1 MGLKMK
7 DYKRAVEI
15 LKEIEILISNESIFK
30 QSEEDRFNDEIFINN
45 VAKDFPE
52 VPFEELKYEIINLV
66 SNTTQEQFII
76 YKDKKYLLFIPS
88 LKVMTYIFNCI
99 NQETIASK
107 TNAEIEDDENANFI
121 NMCIDIAKKCV
132 SEIKYRNDKLR
143 SLLGELSQ
151 I

>member
-1 MGLKMK
+1 MR
-7 DYKRAVEI
+7 DYKRAIEI
-15 LKEIEILISNESIFK
+15 LKEIEILLNNENIFK
-30 QSEEDRFNDEIFINN
+30 QSEEDRYNDEIFINK

-52 VPFEELKYEIINLV
+52 IPFDNLKSEIIDLV
-66 SNTTQEQFII
+66 SNTTQEQFIV
-76 YKDKKYLLFIPS
+76 YKNKKYLLLIPS
-88 LKVMTYIFNCI
+88 LKVMTYIYNCVNHEKI
-99 NQETIASK
+99 SKK
-107 TNAEIEDDENANFI
+107 TNIEIEEDENSNFI